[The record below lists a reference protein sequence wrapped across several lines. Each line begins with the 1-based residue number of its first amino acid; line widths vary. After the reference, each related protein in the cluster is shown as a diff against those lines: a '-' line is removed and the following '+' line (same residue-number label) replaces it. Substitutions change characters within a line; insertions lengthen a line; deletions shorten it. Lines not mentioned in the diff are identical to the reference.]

1 MKTILEIINQSK
13 DIRYSILFKGST
25 SENDIKRV
33 SRVENIE
40 SRYISNIDNAL
51 SATGY
56 ERRNMSFKQLDSINN
71 TPISRDVYMFNQN
84 NKAL

>member
-13 DIRYSILFKGST
+13 DIRYSILFKGAT

-40 SRYISNIDNAL
+40 RRYISNIDNAL

-56 ERRNMSFKQLDSINN
+56 ERMNMSFKQLDSINN
-71 TPISRDVYMFNQN
+71 TPISRDVYMFNQ
-84 NKAL
+84 K

>member
-71 TPISRDVYMFNQN
+71 TPISRDVYMFNQ
-84 NKAL
+84 KQ